1 MCGTGRSGGS
11 GDVPASTQGV
21 GGEDDM
27 EPFADLTD
35 QSKRFIIALIEE
47 LDQAKFDSKDKFE
60 AIEQPLMGRW
70 AFTADRQGLE
80 LSTDDGSILGELE
93 KQEHIYNTIPGAVVR
108 VYRILQKARNHYKLY
123 AQPPASTGTA
133 TEQPEFSF
141 IADPDL
147 RSIMDRDY
155 QEIQACLDAKAYK
168 AAIVMCG
175 SVMEALLLDALL
187 QNEVSARQSTKAAK
201 NKAGNTIKDLGRW
214 PLSRMIDVA
223 VELQILPTPYYGFMS
238 DAVREHR
245 NLIHPAV
252 ETRKQITPE
261 RTVAN
266 LARAALDVIIKNLT
280 I

>member
-11 GDVPASTQGV
+11 GDVPASTQGA

-27 EPFADLTD
+27 KPFADFTD
-35 QSKRFIIALIEE
+35 QSKRFIVALIEE

-70 AFTADRQGLE
+70 AFTADRQGLQ

-93 KQEHIYNTIPGAVVR
+93 KQEHIYNTTPGAVVR

-123 AQPPASTGTA
+123 AQPPASTETPS
-133 TEQPEFSF
+133 EQFDFSF

-187 QNEVSARQSTKAAK
+187 ADEPKAKQSAKTLRDSIGKVH
-201 NKAGNTIKDLGRW
+201 NDLRKW
-214 PLSRMIDVA
+214 SLKTMIAVA
-223 VELQILPTPYYGFMS
+223 QDLQILPTEIGGMS
-238 DAVREHR
+238 EALRGYR

-252 ETRKQITPE
+252 EVRKK
-261 RTVAN
+261 RTAEKQEAR
-266 LARAALDVIIKNLT
+266 LAHSALDVIIKSLAT
-280 I
+280 